1 MSATKNYDLALTDND
16 QTKFKEWRESINGN
30 SNSNMEKIDTA
41 LGEKAN
47 LSVAINAV
55 LLMSAW
61 SDDSP
66 YVQTISV
73 EGLTADQNGIITIGQ
88 NITTEQLED
97 VVAADM
103 RISDQAD
110 GSLTVTAYGDKP
122 TRDIPVTISHRLPF

>member
-73 EGLTADQNGIITIGQ
+73 EGLNADQNGIITIGQ

-103 RISDQAD
+103 RISDQTD
-110 GSLTVTAYGDKP
+110 GSLTVTAYEIG
-122 TRDIPVTISHRLPF
+122 RAHV

>member
-1 MSATKNYDLALTDND
+1 MSETKNYHLALTDDD

-66 YVQTISV
+66 YIQTISV
-73 EGLTADQNGIITIGQ
+73 DGLAAEQNGIITIGQ

-103 RISDQAD
+103 RITDQAD
-110 GSLTVTAYGDKP
+110 GTLTVTAYGDKP
-122 TRDIPVTISHRLPF
+122 TSDIPVTIILLG

>member
-1 MSATKNYDLALTDND
+1 MSATKNYDLVLTDND

-73 EGLTADQNGIITIGQ
+73 EGLNADQNGIITIGQ

-103 RISDQAD
+103 RISDQTD

-122 TRDIPVTISHRLPF
+122 TRDIPVTIILLG

>member
-55 LLMSAW
+55 LSVSAW
-61 SDDSP
+61 SEDSP
-66 YVQTISV
+66 YSQTISID
-73 EGLTADQNGIITIGQ
+73 GLTADQNGIITIGQ
-88 NITTEQLED
+88 NITTEQIED

-103 RISDQAD
+103 RITDQAD

-122 TRDIPVTISHRLPF
+122 TRDIPVTIILLG

>member
-73 EGLTADQNGIITIGQ
+73 EGLNADQNGIITIGQ

-103 RISDQAD
+103 RISGQVD
-110 GSLTVTAYGDKP
+110 GAFTVTAYGDKP
-122 TRDIPVTISHRLPF
+122 TRDIPVTIILLG

>member
-122 TRDIPVTISHRLPF
+122 TRDIPVIIILLG

>member
-61 SDDSP
+61 SDDTP

-122 TRDIPVTISHRLPF
+122 TRDIPVTIILLG

>member
-1 MSATKNYDLALTDND
+1 MAETENYNLILTDDD
-16 QTKFKEWRESINGN
+16 QTKFKEWRESINGS
-30 SNSNMEKIDTA
+30 SNSNMKKIDTI
-41 LGEKAN
+41 LSEKAN

-55 LLMSAW
+55 LTMSAW

-73 EGLTADQNGIITIGQ
+73 DGLAAEQNGIITIGQ

-103 RISDQAD
+103 RISDQTD

-122 TRDIPVTISHRLPF
+122 TRDIPVIIILLG

>member
-73 EGLTADQNGIITIGQ
+73 EGLNADQNGIITIGQ

-97 VVAADM
+97 VVAAEM
-103 RISDQAD
+103 RISDQVD
-110 GSLTVTAYGDKP
+110 GAFTITAYGDKP
-122 TRDIPVTISHRLPF
+122 TRDIPVTIILLG

>member
-73 EGLTADQNGIITIGQ
+73 EGLNADQNGIITIGQ

-122 TRDIPVTISHRLPF
+122 TRDIPVTIILLG

>member
-1 MSATKNYDLALTDND
+1 
-16 QTKFKEWRESINGN
+16 
-30 SNSNMEKIDTA
+30 
-41 LGEKAN
+41 
-47 LSVAINAV
+47 
-55 LLMSAW
+55 MSAW

-122 TRDIPVTISHRLPF
+122 TRDIPVTIILLG

>member
-47 LSVAINAV
+47 LSVAISAV
-55 LLMSAW
+55 LVMSAW
-61 SDDSP
+61 SENAP
-66 YVQTISV
+66 YSQTISV
-73 EGLTADQNGIITIGQ
+73 DGLTEEQNGIITIGQ
-88 NITTEQLED
+88 NITTEQIED

-103 RISDQAD
+103 RITNQTD

-122 TRDIPVTISHRLPF
+122 TRDIPVTIILLG

>member
-66 YVQTISV
+66 DVQTISV

-122 TRDIPVTISHRLPF
+122 TRDIPVTIILLG

>member
-1 MSATKNYDLALTDND
+1 MSETTNYHLKLTDDD

-47 LSVAINAV
+47 LSVAFNAV
-55 LLMSAW
+55 FLMSAW

-73 EGLTADQNGIITIGQ
+73 DGLAAEQNGIITIGQ
-88 NITTEQLED
+88 NITTEQFED
-97 VVAADM
+97 VVAAEI
-103 RISDQAD
+103 RITDQAD
-110 GSLTVTAYGDKP
+110 GTLTVTAYGDKP
-122 TRDIPVTISHRLPF
+122 TRDIPVTIILLG

>member
-73 EGLTADQNGIITIGQ
+73 EGLNADQNGIITIGQ
-88 NITTEQLED
+88 NITTEQIED
-97 VVAADM
+97 VVAADI
-103 RISDQAD
+103 RISSQAD
-110 GSLTVTAYGDKP
+110 GSLSVTAYGDKP
-122 TRDIPVTISHRLPF
+122 TRDIPVTIILLG

>member
-122 TRDIPVTISHRLPF
+122 TRDIPVTIILLG

>member
-1 MSATKNYDLALTDND
+1 MSETTNYHLALTDDD

-47 LSVAINAV
+47 LSIAINAV

-61 SDDSP
+61 SDNSP

-73 EGLTADQNGIITIGQ
+73 DGLAAKQNGIITIGQ

-97 VVAADM
+97 VVAANM
-103 RISDQAD
+103 RITDQVD

-122 TRDIPVTISHRLPF
+122 TRDIPVTIILLG

>member
-1 MSATKNYDLALTDND
+1 MSTTANYNLILTDDD

-73 EGLTADQNGIITIGQ
+73 EGLNADQNGIITIGQ
-88 NITTEQLED
+88 NITTEQIED
-97 VVAADM
+97 VVDADM
-103 RISDQAD
+103 RISSQAD

-122 TRDIPVTISHRLPF
+122 TRDIPVTIILLG

>member
-1 MSATKNYDLALTDND
+1 MSETTNYHLALTDDD

-30 SNSNMEKIDTA
+30 SNSNMKKIDTA

-55 LLMSAW
+55 LLVSAW
-61 SDDSP
+61 SENAP
-66 YVQTISV
+66 YSQTISV
-73 EGLTADQNGIITIGQ
+73 DGLAAEQNGIITIGQ

-103 RISDQAD
+103 RITDQAD

-122 TRDIPVTISHRLPF
+122 TRDIPVTIILLG

>member
-55 LLMSAW
+55 LSVSAW
-61 SDDSP
+61 SEDSP
-66 YVQTISV
+66 YSQTISID
-73 EGLTADQNGIITIGQ
+73 GLTAEQNGMITIGQ

-103 RISDQAD
+103 RISGQVD
-110 GSLTVTAYGDKP
+110 GAFTVTAYGDKP
-122 TRDIPVTISHRLPF
+122 TRDIPVTIILLG

>member
-1 MSATKNYDLALTDND
+1 MSATKNCNLTLTDND
-16 QTKFKEWRESINGN
+16 QTKFREWREAING
-30 SNSNMEKIDTA
+30 SLNSNMVKIDNA
-41 LGEKAN
+41 IGEKAN

-73 EGLTADQNGIITIGQ
+73 DSLTADQNGIITIGQ
-88 NITTEQLED
+88 NITTEQIED

-103 RISDQAD
+103 RITDQAD

-122 TRDIPVTISHRLPF
+122 TCDIPVTIILLG

>member
-103 RISDQAD
+103 RISDQTD
-110 GSLTVTAYGDKP
+110 GSLTVTVYGDKP
-122 TRDIPVTISHRLPF
+122 TRDIPVIIILLG

>member
-73 EGLTADQNGIITIGQ
+73 EGLNADQNGIITIGQ

-103 RISDQAD
+103 RISDQTD

-122 TRDIPVTISHRLPF
+122 TCDIPVTIILLG

>member
-1 MSATKNYDLALTDND
+1 LSATKNYDLALTDND

-122 TRDIPVTISHRLPF
+122 TRDIPVTIILLG

>member
-1 MSATKNYDLALTDND
+1 MSTTANYNLILTDDD

-47 LSVAINAV
+47 LSIAIDAV
-55 LLMSAW
+55 LSMSAW
-61 SDDSP
+61 SETAP
-66 YVQTISV
+66 YSQTISV
-73 EGLTADQNGIITIGQ
+73 DGLIAEQNGIITIGQ

-103 RISDQAD
+103 RISNQAD

-122 TRDIPVTISHRLPF
+122 TRDIPVTIILLG

>member
-55 LLMSAW
+55 LSVSAW
-61 SDDSP
+61 SEDSP
-66 YVQTISV
+66 YSQTISID
-73 EGLTADQNGIITIGQ
+73 GLTADQNGILTIGQ
-88 NITTEQLED
+88 NITTEQIED

-103 RISDQAD
+103 RITEDRKS
-110 GSLTVTAYGDKP
+110 V
-122 TRDIPVTISHRLPF
+122 V

>member
-73 EGLTADQNGIITIGQ
+73 EGLNADQNGIITIGQ

-103 RISDQAD
+103 RISGQVD
-110 GSLTVTAYGDKP
+110 GDFTVTAYGDKP
-122 TRDIPVTISHRLPF
+122 TRDIPVTIILLG

>member
-73 EGLTADQNGIITIGQ
+73 EGLNADQNGIITIGQ

-103 RISDQAD
+103 RISDQTD

-122 TRDIPVTISHRLPF
+122 TRDIPVIIILIG

>member
-47 LSVAINAV
+47 LSVAISAV
-55 LLMSAW
+55 LVMSAW
-61 SDDSP
+61 SENAP
-66 YVQTISV
+66 YSQTISV
-73 EGLTADQNGIITIGQ
+73 DGLTEEQNGIITIGQ
-88 NITTEQLED
+88 NITTEQIED

-103 RISDQAD
+103 RITNQAD

-122 TRDIPVTISHRLPF
+122 TRNIPVTIILLG